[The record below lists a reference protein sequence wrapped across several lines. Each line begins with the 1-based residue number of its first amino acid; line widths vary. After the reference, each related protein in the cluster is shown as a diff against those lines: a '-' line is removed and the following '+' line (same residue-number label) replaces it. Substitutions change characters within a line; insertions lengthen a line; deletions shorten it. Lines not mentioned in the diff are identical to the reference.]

1 MPRVTEAILESVLV
15 CKILPDPGLGLVLGL
30 GSMGLGLESM
40 VLGLESMGLGLGW
53 LRGVELMVLVPVPV
67 LVVRCCVRGWSP
79 SRLLRAWCIEV
90 TRAIA

>member
-1 MPRVTEAILESVLV
+1 MRSVTEAILESMVLV
-15 CKILPDPGLGLVLGL
+15 CKILTVQVLVLGL
-30 GSMGLGLESM
+30 GSMGLDQESM
-40 VLGLESMGLGLGW
+40 GLGLESMGLGLGW
-53 LRGVELMVLVPVPV
+53 RRGVELMVLVPVPV